1 MLCEVTTAKE
11 LDSAQ
16 RQKLEGVLKSFL
28 KGNQSIHLTT
38 KIDPSIMGGMVVSIG
53 DRYVDMS
60 VANKIKKY
68 TELINTAA

>member
-1 MLCEVTTAKE
+1 MDA
-11 LDSAQ
+11 AQ

-28 KGNQSIHLTT
+28 KGNQSIHLTS
-38 KIDPSIMGGMVVSIG
+38 KVDPSILGGMVVSIG

-68 TELINTAA
+68 TEIINVAA